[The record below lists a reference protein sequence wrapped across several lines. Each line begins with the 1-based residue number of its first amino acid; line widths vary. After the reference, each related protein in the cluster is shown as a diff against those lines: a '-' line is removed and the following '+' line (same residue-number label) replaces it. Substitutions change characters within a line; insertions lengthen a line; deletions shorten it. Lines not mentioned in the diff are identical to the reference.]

1 METNTNEQE
10 PLLEGYAF
18 YMYFTS
24 GEPKEELKVFLERK
38 QLFLLLRFRIIIYF
52 QIIYNISLILLI

>member
-1 METNTNEQE
+1 MEINTNEQG

-24 GEPKEELKVFLERK
+24 GEPKGKLKILLERK
-38 QLFLLLRFRIIIYF
+38 QLFQLLRFRIIIYF

>member
-1 METNTNEQE
+1 METNTNEQR
-10 PLLEGYAF
+10 PLLEGHAF
-18 YMYFTS
+18 YIYFIS
-24 GEPKEELKVFLERK
+24 GEPKEEFKVFLERK